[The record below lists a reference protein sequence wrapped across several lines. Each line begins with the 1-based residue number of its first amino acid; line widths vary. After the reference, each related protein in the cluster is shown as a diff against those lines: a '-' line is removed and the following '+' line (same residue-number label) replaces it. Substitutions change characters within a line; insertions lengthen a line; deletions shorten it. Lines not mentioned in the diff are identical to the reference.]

1 MPKVYLS
8 WEVVVRQFGK
18 KGEIRWQM
26 RHDIMSVYQS
36 NCVWHI
42 FGKVGGEN
50 SIANTRLSESHE
62 LNIVASE
69 LDLWIGF
76 EEKNQQLT

>member
-1 MPKVYLS
+1 MAKVYLS

-26 RHDIMSVYQS
+26 WHNIMSMYEP
-36 NCVWHI
+36 NCVWYI
-42 FGKVGGEN
+42 FGKIGSKN

-62 LNIVASE
+62 LNIVTSKT
-69 LDLWIGF
+69 DLWTKF
-76 EEKNQQLT
+76 EENKL